1 MTPKEDEPKVTWGT
15 ASLKSGFS
23 GIIRVSEIMTS
34 EKSFGDKPPADQLH
48 WVIEPTSYEAES
60 EEKWPQ
66 AWYNISDSAKSKWAK
81 LQESLEALKC
91 LPKTG
96 AEDLIG
102 LEFEF
107 ERIDMSFGTNREG
120 VQMEA
125 KGVLMPKKLL
135 RDTKKTKGGAQASS
149 APSSSAQEQ
158 VEVKKVE
165 KKVEKEETTEKIDLE
180 DVILQSVQKE
190 PIVLTDYYKR
200 MNKEFGVMRADV
212 FRAAKSLEKKGKV
225 KFDSEGGVLVKVAE

>member
-1 MTPKEDEPKVTWGT
+1 MNKEGEPKDVVWGT
-15 ASLKSGFS
+15 ATLKSGFS
-23 GIIRVSEIMTS
+23 GIIRVSEIGTS

-48 WVIEPTSYEAES
+48 WVIEPTSYEAED

-81 LQESLEALKC
+81 LQERLEVLKC

-107 ERIDMSFGTNREG
+107 ERIDMDFGKNREG

-125 KGVLMPKKLL
+125 KGVLLPKKLV
-135 RDTKKTKGGAQASS
+135 RDTKKGKTKGEASAS
-149 APSSSAQEQ
+149 PAPSVPVETPK
-158 VEVKKVE
+158 EVKEE
-165 KKVEKEETTEKIDLE
+165 KKEKIDIE
-180 DVILQSVQKE
+180 DVILQAVEKE
-190 PIVLTDYYKR
+190 PLVFTDFAKK
-200 MNKEFGVMRADV
+200 MNKEFGLMRAEV
-212 FRAAKSLEKKGKV
+212 FRAAKALEKKQLV
-225 KFDSEGGVLVKVAE
+225 KFDSESGVLVKTEE